1 MGSRSARVMVV
12 AFALLAPAAFGQVSA
27 RAAKIAVTA
36 PPKYTPP
43 KTPWG
48 DPDLQGIFTSDD
60 SWGVPFERPKQF
72 GTRATL
78 TEDEVAAREKRIDE
92 TITNVVEE
100 GNRPTLGLGGG
111 PRQAGVDG
119 APVPSHW
126 GEFARRASRQTSLII
141 DPPDGRLPPLTEE
154 AQKRLAAQR
163 AQRAKRP
170 DSWLDRSLYDRCITR
185 GVAGSAL
192 PVIYGNGSQIIQAP
206 GWVAIR
212 YEMVHETRLIPLDG
226 RPHAPANVRSYMGD
240 SRGHWEGNTLV
251 VETTNFLDN
260 TTSVSVNGSTGPPAS
275 DELKLVERFTR
286 VAPDAVQYSMTVYDP
301 KTYTA
306 PWTVSF
312 PITQEPGYQLFEY
325 ACHEGN
331 YAMRNLLSAARAEDK
346 ADAEKAGKK

>member
-1 MGSRSARVMVV
+1 MGPRTGRVMV
-12 AFALLAPAAFGQVSA
+12 AALALLAPAGFGQVSA
-27 RAAKIAVTA
+27 RAAKVAITA

-43 KTPWG
+43 KTAWG
-48 DPDLQGIFTSDD
+48 DPDLQGTFTSDD

-72 GTRATL
+72 GTRTTL
-78 TEDEVAAREKRIDE
+78 TEQELADRAKRIDD
-92 TITNVVEE
+92 TLTNVVEE
-100 GNRPTLGLGGG
+100 GNRPATGLGGG

-126 GEFARRASRQTSLII
+126 GEFARRASHQTSLIV
-141 DPPDGRLPPLTEE
+141 DPPDGRLPALTEE
-154 AQKRLAAQR
+154 AQKRLADQR
-163 AQRAKRP
+163 ALRAKRP

-192 PVIYGNGSQIIQAP
+192 PVIYGNGSQIVQAP

-226 RPHAPANVRSYMGD
+226 APHVSAAVRSYTGD
-240 SRGHWEGNTLV
+240 PRGHWEGNTLV
-251 VETTNFLDN
+251 VETTNFLGN
-260 TTSVSVNGSTGPPAS
+260 TTSVAVNGSTGPPAS
-275 DELKLVERFTR
+275 EELKLVERFTR
-286 VAPDAVQYSMTVYDP
+286 VAPDAIQYSMTVYDP
-301 KTYTA
+301 QTYTA

-331 YAMRNLLSAARAEDK
+331 YAMHNLLSAARAEDK
-346 ADAEKAGKK
+346 AEKEGQ